1 LPGSWTR
8 RGRRNF
14 TAVRHAIRLISSG
27 AVLLAASACGRERE
41 GPLSGA
47 HAGPRPEIMP
57 VVLNE
62 DLPFRYPTALFAQQ
76 VQGNVTLRIF
86 IDAAGRVIMDSTR
99 VVETSGYTA
108 LDSAAVKGSEELRFV
123 PAKRRGEPM
132 AVSILFPVYFR
143 HPDASPLPGDSILP
157 ESGK

>member
-1 LPGSWTR
+1 MK
-8 RGRRNF
+8 RGPRNF
-14 TAVRHAIRLISSG
+14 TPVPKINRLIFPAA
-27 AVLLAASACGRERE
+27 AVLVAAAAAACNRESE

-57 VVLNE
+57 IVMNE
-62 DLPFRYPTALFAQQ
+62 DLPFRYPTALFTQQ

-86 IDAAGRVIMDSTR
+86 IDAEGLVVMDSTR

-143 HPDASPLPGDSILP
+143 HPDAAPLPGDTVLQQID
-157 ESGK
+157 K

>member
-1 LPGSWTR
+1 MH
-8 RGRRNF
+8 RNF
-14 TAVRHAIRLISSG
+14 TPVRYNIRLISSG
-27 AVLLAASACGRERE
+27 ALLIGAIACGRERE

-47 HAGPRPEIMP
+47 HAGPRPEVMP
-57 VVLNE
+57 VVMND

-86 IDAAGRVIMDSTR
+86 IDADGQVIMDSTR

-108 LDSAAVKGSEELRFV
+108 LDSAAVKGSGELKFV

-143 HPDASPLPGDSILP
+143 HPEAAPLPGDTVLP
-157 ESGK
+157 QPEK

>member
-1 LPGSWTR
+1 MPDI
-8 RGRRNF
+8 N
-14 TAVRHAIRLISSG
+14 RLI
-27 AVLLAASACGRERE
+27 LAASVVLVATACNRESE

-47 HAGPRPEIMP
+47 HAGPRPEVMP
-57 VVLNE
+57 VVTNE
-62 DLPFRYPTALFAQQ
+62 DLPFRYPTALFTQQ

-86 IDAAGRVIMDSTR
+86 IDAEGRVVMDSTR

-143 HPDASPLPGDSILP
+143 HPDAAPLPGDTVLGQIDR
-157 ESGK
+157 

>member
-1 LPGSWTR
+1 MR
-8 RGRRNF
+8 REHPNF
-14 TAVRHAIRLISSG
+14 TTVRHTIQLICSG
-27 AVLLAASACGRERE
+27 TLLLAAAACGRERE

-47 HAGPRPEIMP
+47 HAGPRPEVMP
-57 VVLNE
+57 VVTNE
-62 DLPFRYPTALFAQQ
+62 DLPFRYPTALFTQQ

-86 IDAAGRVIMDSTR
+86 IDAQGQVVMDSTR

-143 HPDASPLPGDSILP
+143 HPEAAPMPGDTVLP
-157 ESGK
+157 QPEK

>member
-1 LPGSWTR
+1 M
-8 RGRRNF
+8 RNS
-14 TAVRHAIRLISSG
+14 IRFISST
-27 AVLLAASACGRERE
+27 ALLVAAAACGRERE

-47 HAGPRPEIMP
+47 HAGPRPEVMP
-57 VVLNE
+57 VVMNE

-76 VQGNVTLRIF
+76 VQGNVTMRIF
-86 IDAAGRVIMDSTR
+86 IDAEGKVVMDSTR

-132 AVSILFPVYFR
+132 PVSILFPVYFR
-143 HPDASPLPGDSILP
+143 HPEAAPLPGDTVLP
-157 ESGK
+157 QPEK

>member
-1 LPGSWTR
+1 MP
-8 RGRRNF
+8 N
-14 TAVRHAIRLISSG
+14 IDRLIF
-27 AVLLAASACGRERE
+27 SATFALVATGCNRESE

-47 HAGPRPEIMP
+47 HAGPRPEVMP
-57 VVLNE
+57 EVTNE
-62 DLPFRYPTALFAQQ
+62 DLPFRYPTALFTQQ

-86 IDAAGRVIMDSTR
+86 IDAEGQVVMDSTR

-108 LDSAAVKGSEELRFV
+108 LDSAAVRGSEELRFV

-143 HPDASPLPGDSILP
+143 HPDASPLPGDTVLRQID
-157 ESGK
+157 K

>member
-1 LPGSWTR
+1 M
-8 RGRRNF
+8 RN
-14 TAVRHAIRLISSG
+14 INRLTFSATI
-27 AVLLAASACGRERE
+27 VLLATACNRETE

-47 HAGPRPEIMP
+47 HAGPRPEVMP
-57 VVLNE
+57 EVTNE
-62 DLPFRYPTALFAQQ
+62 DLPFRYPTALFTQQ

-86 IDAAGRVIMDSTR
+86 IDAEGRVVVDSTR

-143 HPDASPLPGDSILP
+143 HPDAAPLPGDTVLKQIDR
-157 ESGK
+157 

>member
-1 LPGSWTR
+1 M
-8 RGRRNF
+8 RN
-14 TAVRHAIRLISSG
+14 INRLIFS
-27 AVLLAASACGRERE
+27 ATIVLLATACNRETE

-47 HAGPRPEIMP
+47 HAGPRPEVMP
-57 VVLNE
+57 EVTNE
-62 DLPFRYPTALFAQQ
+62 DLPFRYPTALFTQQ

-86 IDAAGRVIMDSTR
+86 IDAEGRVVVDSTR

-143 HPDASPLPGDSILP
+143 HPDAAPLPGDTVLKQIDR
-157 ESGK
+157 

>member
-1 LPGSWTR
+1 M
-8 RGRRNF
+8 
-14 TAVRHAIRLISSG
+14 
-27 AVLLAASACGRERE
+27 LLATACNRETE

-47 HAGPRPEIMP
+47 HAGPRPEVMP
-57 VVLNE
+57 EVTNE
-62 DLPFRYPTALFAQQ
+62 DLPFRYPTALFTQQ

-86 IDAAGRVIMDSTR
+86 IDAEGRVVVDSTR

-143 HPDASPLPGDSILP
+143 HPDAAPLPGDTVLKQIDR
-157 ESGK
+157 

>member
-1 LPGSWTR
+1 MH
-8 RGRRNF
+8 RNF
-14 TAVRHAIRLISSG
+14 TAVRNTIRFISST
-27 AVLLAASACGRERE
+27 ALLVAAAACGRERE

-47 HAGPRPEIMP
+47 HAGPRPEVMP
-57 VVLNE
+57 VVMNE

-86 IDAAGRVIMDSTR
+86 IDAEGKVVMDSTR

-108 LDSAAVKGSEELRFV
+108 LDSAAVKGSEELSFV

-143 HPDASPLPGDSILP
+143 HPDAAPLPGDTVLP
-157 ESGK
+157 QPEK

>member
-1 LPGSWTR
+1 MPSI
-8 RGRRNF
+8 N
-14 TAVRHAIRLISSG
+14 RLFFPAALVLVG
-27 AVLLAASACGRERE
+27 AACNRESE

-47 HAGPRPEIMP
+47 HAGPRPEVMP
-57 VVLNE
+57 VVTNE
-62 DLPFRYPTALFAQQ
+62 DLPFRYPTALFTQQ

-86 IDAAGRVIMDSTR
+86 IDAEGRVVMDSTR

-143 HPDASPLPGDSILP
+143 HPDAAPLPGDTVLQQID
-157 ESGK
+157 K

>member
-1 LPGSWTR
+1 MPD
-8 RGRRNF
+8 
-14 TAVRHAIRLISSG
+14 IYRLIFPTVV
-27 AVLLAASACGRERE
+27 VLIAAACNRESE

-47 HAGPRPEIMP
+47 HAGPRPEVMP
-57 VVLNE
+57 AVTNE
-62 DLPFRYPTALFAQQ
+62 DLPFRYPTALFTQQ

-86 IDAAGRVIMDSTR
+86 IDAEGRVVMDSTR

-143 HPDASPLPGDSILP
+143 HPDAAPLPGDTVLQQID
-157 ESGK
+157 K

>member
-1 LPGSWTR
+1 MPNIYRLFFPA
-8 RGRRNF
+8 
-14 TAVRHAIRLISSG
+14 AVVLVG
-27 AVLLAASACGRERE
+27 AACNRESE

-47 HAGPRPEIMP
+47 HAGPRPEVMP
-57 VVLNE
+57 AVTNE
-62 DLPFRYPTALFAQQ
+62 NLPFRYPTALFTQQ

-86 IDAAGRVIMDSTR
+86 IDAEGRVVMDSTR

-143 HPDASPLPGDSILP
+143 HPDAAPLPGDTVLQQID
-157 ESGK
+157 K